1 MVDTL
6 LEPVQKKILEFLAK
20 HREGL
25 TLEEI
30 CETNENLK
38 IPADEVSTILLELTS
53 LGFLH
58 STESGDNRKWFITYE
73 GLAARGSDCPWL

>member
-1 MVDTL
+1 MVDTT
-6 LEPVQKKILEFLAK
+6 LEPVQEQILELLVN

-30 CETNENLK
+30 CEIGNLQ
-38 IPADEVSTILLELTS
+38 IPKDELSTFLLELTS

-58 STESGDNRKWFITYE
+58 SIESGARRKWFIMYE
-73 GLAARGSDCPWL
+73 GLTAIRSDCPWP